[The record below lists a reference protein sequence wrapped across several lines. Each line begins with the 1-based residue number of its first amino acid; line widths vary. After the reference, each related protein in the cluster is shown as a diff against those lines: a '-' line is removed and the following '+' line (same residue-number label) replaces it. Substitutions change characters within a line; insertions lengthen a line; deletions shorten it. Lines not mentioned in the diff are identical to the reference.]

1 MSDVILDPWFLC
13 LLSGFAGIG
22 ALIVGVKAADFIQ
35 WIVDLI
41 KWRLGHE

>member
-22 ALIVGVKAADFIQ
+22 ALIVGVKAADAIMYAL
-35 WIVDLI
+35 D
-41 KWRLGHE
+41 RLGLGVTHE